1 MIAPPRPGFVLVATR
16 ELRWIFRDKIA
27 LFLMVG
33 VPLIA
38 FAVLGLT
45 FSSAVI
51 RGLNTVVVDADKT
64 PTSMALV
71 QAIEAAPGIS
81 LSARENDLSAA
92 MHAIRSGGA
101 IAAVYIPAN
110 FERDMMAGRRPQV
123 SVFYN
128 TQFMTPG
135 NSANRALTDALGGAI
150 GAVALRLPRVPLTI
164 GSLVVEQYVL
174 TNPAFNYA
182 QFLLRAVL
190 PMVLHVVIAIAT
202 CYSVGSEFSRR
213 SLAAW
218 LRCAGGSPLVALGG
232 KLAPLFAIFIVMM
245 AVLVLIVHGAYAIPF
260 RGDAVMLAV
269 AACLVIAAY
278 QGLAALLVLL
288 VGNLALGLSLT
299 GIVVSPAFGYAG
311 VGFPVIAMMA
321 FAQGWGSIL
330 PLRWYMQIL
339 FDQAA
344 RGAPVHSSAAPFAIL
359 ASLTALYGGL
369 AWLRLAALAGRV
381 QRFGPVEE
389 PSAPAP
395 IGGGGLSGV
404 VVGEIRR
411 IFADR
416 GVMGLMFLAPI
427 LYGVFYPQPYL
438 GQTLRHLPIA
448 LVDND
453 RTDTLAEAQQQ
464 VFARRAFA
472 ILEIPAGTTRDM
484 LKGDTAR
491 LPAYVDAA
499 YFLIFSR
506 SLQGISEAVGTVA
519 ASRATHDARQ
529 GGLGKSLI
537 AAISPASILPVP
549 LFNPTG
555 GYASY
560 VVPAAFVLILQQT
573 LLMGAAMLGGVAFE
587 QGGRTAQLARG
598 SAVAVVG
605 QGLAH
610 FIVYVPALLLFLV
623 ILPRIYGFSALGRLP
638 DLFLFAATF
647 VLATSFFGQAAG
659 TWFKRR
665 ETAVVLFI
673 ATSLPQ
679 FFLVGVSWPMEAIPP
694 VMRLIG
700 TAFPSESAIDGMVR
714 INQMGASLAEVS
726 RDWFILL
733 GLLATYF
740 LFAVAG
746 THRRRRRIARAT

>member
-1 MIAPPRPGFVLVATR
+1 
-16 ELRWIFRDKIA
+16 
-27 LFLMVG
+27 
-33 VPLIA
+33 
-38 FAVLGLT
+38 
-45 FSSAVI
+45 
-51 RGLNTVVVDADKT
+51 
-64 PTSMALV
+64 
-71 QAIEAAPGIS
+71 
-81 LSARENDLSAA
+81 
-92 MHAIRSGGA
+92 
-101 IAAVYIPAN
+101 
-110 FERDMMAGRRPQV
+110 
-123 SVFYN
+123 
-128 TQFMTPG
+128 
-135 NSANRALTDALGGAI
+135 
-150 GAVALRLPRVPLTI
+150 
-164 GSLVVEQYVL
+164 
-174 TNPAFNYA
+174 
-182 QFLLRAVL
+182 
-190 PMVLHVVIAIAT
+190 
-202 CYSVGSEFSRR
+202 
-213 SLAAW
+213 
-218 LRCAGGSPLVALGG
+218 
-232 KLAPLFAIFIVMM
+232 
-245 AVLVLIVHGAYAIPF
+245 
-260 RGDAVMLAV
+260 
-269 AACLVIAAY
+269 
-278 QGLAALLVLL
+278 
-288 VGNLALGLSLT
+288 
-299 GIVVSPAFGYAG
+299 
-311 VGFPVIAMMA
+311 
-321 FAQGWGSIL
+321 
-330 PLRWYMQIL
+330 MQIL

-453 RTDTLAEAQQQ
+453 RTELSRQIVMTLDADEAIRVAEHADTLAEAQQQ

-679 FFLVGVSWPMEAIPP
+679 FFLVGVSWPVEAIPP

-746 THRRRRRIARAT
+746 THHRRRRIARAT